1 MGGLGAREEYRSYGV
16 DGEQRLVELG
26 YGGGVVPVG
35 IGQGGGVGELHQ
47 DTAEL
52 LVRSIEGGGGGSTV
66 RSSLPGFERSGGNVL
81 ERGSEEKA
89 KELSD

>member
-1 MGGLGAREEYRSYGV
+1 LGAREEDRSYGV

-52 LVRSIEGGGGGSTV
+52 LVRSIEGGEGRRRGFDGEVELAGV
-66 RSSLPGFERSGGNVL
+66 RAERRRCSGAW
-81 ERGSEEKA
+81 K
-89 KELSD
+89 